1 MSCRQT
7 ARDEIILDLDVT
19 WAGESDIQVRLI
31 CLNFKRHQ
39 IPGESERHA
48 SVCDGPLLA
57 WKSEDCLETTAAEVA
72 SSGGNAG
79 INYLLSHNFDLD
91 EANIDFRLY
100 LLSYDFPCFRC
111 TSCTAL
117 PLTLE

>member
-1 MSCRQT
+1 MNIGDFCSKINPRLSCRQT

-19 WAGESDIQVRLI
+19 WAGESNIQVRLI

-48 SVCDGPLLA
+48 SLCDGPLLA

-79 INYLLSHNFDLD
+79 IDYL
-91 EANIDFRLY
+91 
-100 LLSYDFPCFRC
+100 
-111 TSCTAL
+111 
-117 PLTLE
+117 

>member
-19 WAGESDIQVRLI
+19 WAGESNIQVRLI
-31 CLNFKRHQ
+31 SLNFKRHQ

-48 SVCDGPLLA
+48 GFCDGPLPA

-79 INYLLSHNFDLD
+79 INYLLSQNYNLD
-91 EANIDFRLY
+91 QPNIGF
-100 LLSYDFPCFRC
+100 
-111 TSCTAL
+111 
-117 PLTLE
+117 

>member
-1 MSCRQT
+1 MNIGHFCSKINPPLPCRQT

-48 SVCDGPLLA
+48 SVCDGPLPA
-57 WKSEDCLETTAAEVA
+57 WESEDCLETTAAEVA

-79 INYLLSHNFDLD
+79 IDYL
-91 EANIDFRLY
+91 
-100 LLSYDFPCFRC
+100 
-111 TSCTAL
+111 
-117 PLTLE
+117 